1 MTQRQK
7 HSLILGGLTSSL
19 GIFISKAI
27 GILYVSP
34 FTLLATEQNLAYYAR
49 AYNVYEIVLNLSIA
63 GLPFAI
69 ATLVAKY
76 HLKEAY
82 KTVLLVRRLSQAIL
96 ALLGFIAML
105 ILVVFALPIARI
117 SVASSIDTLEVLRT
131 RNVLIIMAL
140 AVFVVPLLNSYRG
153 FYQGLKE
160 LKTYAF
166 SQVLEQI
173 ARVSFLL
180 GMGFLFVYIL
190 RYDAM
195 WAVYAAI
202 ASTSIAALASISYF
216 IYKDRLVL
224 KEIREKAALSEELVP
239 SRQELTKELFFFAI
253 PFLLNVFINNSNNFI
268 NILFFNRGML
278 AYGATVQEANLY
290 YSMVMFTTNK
300 LTSIPQVVAPGF
312 ITAIIPYVTAAF
324 EQKNHE
330 QLQKYVIDTI
340 DTIFYVTLPLAFFL
354 FGISDKIYYI
364 MYGATYLQIG
374 SEVLRFNAITGLTFN
389 LAASSNA
396 LMMALRLRKQNLII
410 SALSGVFKLLLFVP
424 LMVSLGYA
432 GSITSNA
439 LDHTILFSINLF
451 MIARYYRVSYTRSVS
466 KVLLMGLGLVAMQI
480 SFMALE
486 ALGIQVINHGR
497 LLGLLELMVYG
508 VVGTLTYIA
517 VTSLLHLPQTIFNF
531 SYQDVIKKLRRN

>member
-34 FTLLATEQNLAYYAR
+34 FTLLATEPNLVYYAR

-96 ALLGFIAML
+96 ALLGFIAMVVL
-105 ILVVFALPIARI
+105 LVFALPIARI
-117 SVASSIDTLEVLRT
+117 SVASTIDTLEVLRT

-166 SQVLEQI
+166 SQVFEQI

-190 RYDAM
+190 RFDAM

-202 ASTSIAALASISYF
+202 ASTSISAIASISYF
-216 IYKDRLVL
+216 IYKDRHVL
-224 KEIREKAALSEELVP
+224 NDIRAKAAMSEEEVP
-239 SRQELTKELFFFAI
+239 TRKELTLELFYFAI

-278 AYGATVQEANLY
+278 AYGATLQEANLY

-312 ITAIIPYVTAAF
+312 ITAIIPYVTSAL
-324 EQKNHE
+324 EQKNHA

-340 DTIFYVTLPLAFFL
+340 DTIFYVTLPLAYFL

-364 MYGATYLQIG
+364 MYGASYLAIG
-374 SEVLRFNAITGLTFN
+374 SEVLRFNAITGLSFN

-410 SALSGVFKLLLFVP
+410 SALSGVFKLFLFVP
-424 LMVSLGYA
+424 LMIWLGYA
-432 GSITSNA
+432 GSIASNA
-439 LDHTILFSINLF
+439 LDHVLLFSVNLF
-451 MIARYYRVSYTRSVS
+451 MIARFYRVNYLKSVS
-466 KVLLMGLGLVAMQI
+466 KVMLMGLGLLAMQI
-480 SFMALE
+480 SFIGLDG
-486 ALGIQVINHGR
+486 LGLHVLNHGR
-497 LLGLLELMVYG
+497 WLGLVELMVYG
-508 VVGTLTYIA
+508 FVGILTYLI
-517 VTSLLHLPQTIFNF
+517 VTSLLRLPQSIFNF
-531 SYQDVIKKLRRN
+531 TYRDLIQKLRKT

>member
-96 ALLGFIAML
+96 ALLGFFAML
-105 ILVVFALPIARI
+105 IVFFLALPIARI
-117 SVASSIDTLEVLRT
+117 SVASTIDTLEVIRT
-131 RNVLIIMAL
+131 RNVLMIMAL

-166 SQVLEQI
+166 SQVFEQL

-180 GMGFLFVYIL
+180 GMGFLLVYVF
-190 RYDAM
+190 RFDAI
-195 WAVYAAI
+195 WAIYAAI
-202 ASTSIAALASISYF
+202 ASTSISAIASIIYF
-216 IYKDRLVL
+216 INKDRQVL
-224 KEIREKAALSEELVP
+224 KEIREKAAHTQEVLP
-239 SRQELTKELFFFAI
+239 SKKELTQELFFFAI
-253 PFLLNVFINNSNNFI
+253 PFLLNVFLNNSNNFI

-278 AYGATVQEANLY
+278 AYGATLQEADLY

-300 LTSIPQVVAPGF
+300 LTSIPQVIAPGF

-330 QLQKYVIDTI
+330 QLQRYVIDTI
-340 DTIFYVTLPLAFFL
+340 DTVFYITLPLAFFL
-354 FGISDKIYYI
+354 FGISDKIYYV
-364 MYGATYLQIG
+364 MYGGEYLSMG

-396 LMMALRLRKQNLII
+396 LMMALRLRKQNLTI
-410 SALSGVFKLLLFVP
+410 SALAVLFKFIVFVP
-424 LMVSLGYA
+424 FMVWLGYG
-432 GSITSNA
+432 GSIASNA
-439 LDHTILFSINLF
+439 LNHIILFILNLYLISRAYQLNYF
-451 MIARYYRVSYTRSVS
+451 KSFQ
-466 KVLLMGLGLVAMQI
+466 KVFLMLLGLLVMQL
-480 SFMALE
+480 SFFTLE
-486 ALGIQVINHGR
+486 SLGLSVVDHGR
-497 LLGLLELMVYG
+497 WFGLLELMVYG
-508 VVGTLTYIA
+508 IIGTLVYIVA
-517 VTSLLHLPQTIFNF
+517 TSVMKLPQSIFNF
-531 SYQDVIKKLRRN
+531 NYSDIIKRFKRT